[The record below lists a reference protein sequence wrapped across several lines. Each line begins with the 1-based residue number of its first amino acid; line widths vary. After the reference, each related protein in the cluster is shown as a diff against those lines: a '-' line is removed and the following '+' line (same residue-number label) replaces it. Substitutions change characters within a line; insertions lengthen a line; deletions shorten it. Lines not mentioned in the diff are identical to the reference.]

1 MPGLEDLER
10 AIARLEDAEA
20 RCKEQARLAHE
31 AAAAA
36 KEQRQLLNKE
46 LDERLGKVDEMI
58 EAQVEKGLKEYTD
71 TVKKASQQIYDKI
84 GRECDKLILLTLGKT
99 RSRNANTYDL
109 RPQLAEHLRVW
120 LRDQIG
126 KYADD
131 EKISIDLGD

>member
-1 MPGLEDLER
+1 MAIEDLEK
-10 AIARLEDAEA
+10 AIGRLEAAEA
-20 RCKEQARLAHE
+20 SCKEQARLAHE

-36 KEQRQLLNKE
+36 KEQRQLLNSRI
-46 LDERLGKVDEMI
+46 DEITKNIGTIIDETV
-58 EAQVEKGLKEYTD
+58 AKGLEEYKG
-71 TVKKASQQIYDKI
+71 TVAKASHQLYDKI
-84 GRECDKLILLTLGKT
+84 GKEIDKLILLSLGKV

-126 KYADD
+126 KYADG

>member
-1 MPGLEDLER
+1 MPGLEDLEK

-36 KEQRQLLNKE
+36 KEQRKLLNDMIDEKTKGIE
-46 LDERLGKVDEMI
+46 SIIDDTVAKGLDEYK
-58 EAQVEKGLKEYTD
+58 D
-71 TVKKASQQIYDKI
+71 TVVKASHLLYDKI
-84 GRECDKLILLTLGKT
+84 GREIDKLILLSLGKV

-109 RPQLAEHLRVW
+109 RPQMAEHLRVW

-131 EKISIDLGD
+131 AKLSIDLGD

>member
-1 MPGLEDLER
+1 MAIEDLEK
-10 AIARLEDAEA
+10 AIQRLEDAEV

-36 KEQRQLLNKE
+36 KEQRQLLNSRI
-46 LDERLGKVDEMI
+46 DEITKNIGTIIDETV
-58 EAQVEKGLKEYTD
+58 AKGLEEYKG
-71 TVKKASQQIYDKI
+71 TVTKASHQLYDKI
-84 GRECDKLILLTLGKT
+84 GKEIDKLILLSLGKV

-126 KYADD
+126 KYADG